1 VMTVARYSPLHLL
14 RVSDHFGLLLL
25 FQRTGAGLN
34 YDSLLNGTS
43 PLEDN
48 GRRPWAS
55 PTAAGTMGG
64 ANPGTAGGGANGNE
78 LLMPA
83 LLPTP
88 HGQHAHASPP
98 QAHGGQIPAGSRL
111 SALHLNGGMPPM
123 PPLSGGLMPTNGA
136 AGNLLCLVGPTECCG
151 MCDCASRRTLLR
163 NLPYQC
169 TRFVALIVLVHVAS
183 LTPMYV
189 SRRPVS
195 FSRRRSGT
203 HGWL

>member
-1 VMTVARYSPLHLL
+1 VLPPLNY
-14 RVSDHFGLLLL
+14 GL
-25 FQRTGAGLN
+25 FVRRIGAGLI

-55 PTAAGTMGG
+55 PTAAGSMGG
-64 ANPGTAGGGANGNE
+64 ATPGTAGGGANGNE

-136 AGNLLCLVGPTECCG
+136 AGTALVPCCPAVCSVCVTEQSSPC
-151 MCDCASRRTLLR
+151 TL
-163 NLPYQC
+163 
-169 TRFVALIVLVHVAS
+169 
-183 LTPMYV
+183 
-189 SRRPVS
+189 
-195 FSRRRSGT
+195 
-203 HGWL
+203 